1 LLGRVPHEP
10 LLLAEFGKDAASQM
24 GLEDVTMFRSVLDS
38 VVFHPCDTWST
49 DKIAREA
56 AELEGVTY
64 IRTLR
69 SKAPVLYDRDE
80 VFPAGGSKVLRESQ
94 NDAYTVCAAGIVA
107 KGIAEW
113 IRSLFFPGRRQ
124 FMKLFAVIEELLPHE
139 LIMEGMQLFTED
151 VVPEYADLLES

>member
-1 LLGRVPHEP
+1 MLGRVPHEP

-56 AELEGVTY
+56 VGLEGVTY

-80 VFPAGGSKVLRESQ
+80 VFPAGG
-94 NDAYTVCAAGIVA
+94 A
-107 KGIAEW
+107 
-113 IRSLFFPGRRQ
+113 RSCGNPKTMRTRSVPRALSRRGSRNGFVPFFSRG
-124 FMKLFAVIEELLPHE
+124 
-139 LIMEGMQLFTED
+139 ED
-151 VVPEYADLLES
+151 NL